1 MITGSKDLLRE
12 RRVVSQLEGGET
24 VTIYEAIMIMLTF
37 GMLLVGLIGLVV
49 LIVQIVIK

>member
-1 MITGSKDLLRE
+1 M
-12 RRVVSQLEGGET
+12 
-24 VTIYEAIMIMLTF
+24 TIYEAIMIMLTF